1 MKKKKKTKPF
11 SVLLPGSVTPPP
23 GAPVF
28 KNTCLPKVLT
38 VLFRWCRRLHRQR
51 RSLQK
56 PEGDKEKALGK
67 YKGRGK
73 PGNRFFSLQAG
84 INVQ

>member
-1 MKKKKKTKPF
+1 MKKKKTTKPF
-11 SVLLPGSVTPPP
+11 SVLLPSSVTPPP

-38 VLFRWCRRLHRQR
+38 VLFRWRRRLHRQR

-56 PEGDKEKALGK
+56 PEGEKR
-67 YKGRGK
+67 KGIGE
-73 PGNRFFSLQAG
+73 
-84 INVQ
+84 I